1 MKYTQE
7 QVLDILKLVTKDPQ
21 SILDKW
27 SLKKDNEYLDSLE
40 NTIKKYENGTT
51 YQSYE

>member
-21 SILDKW
+21 FILDKW
-27 SLKKDNEYLDSLE
+27 IDKRILCYDDC
-40 NTIKKYENGTT
+40 
-51 YQSYE
+51 QF